1 MERIPFGVSHL
12 DRVIGGGAPSGTVVL
27 LVGEPGAGAR
37 EFIYTSATL
46 NAVARADRDLFE
58 LHYGDL
64 HEDAALPP
72 EVHYLSFTDDEAN
85 LRREMGYVLD
95 DDLVREAADRIT
107 VRDFSPE
114 YFQLS
119 PVPREWYLGATTT
132 LQDLGGREER
142 SEVLTALGHYLNANA
157 AENLV
162 VIDSITDLVAG
173 ISDEMTWN
181 DIAMLIRGLGK
192 AARRWDGLVLAYAS
206 RETLERTE
214 LGHLMDATDG
224 TLQFEWESGGSKR
237 ARTMVVQ
244 EFRGVLSQI
253 ERENIVRFETEIH
266 EGGFDISDVRKIR

>member
-1 MERIPFGVSHL
+1 MDRIPFGVSRF
-12 DRVIGGGAPSGTVVL
+12 DSVVGGGAPPGTVVL

-37 EFIYTSATL
+37 EFMYTSATM
-46 NAVARADRDLFE
+46 NAVAHTDRDLFE

-64 HEDAALPP
+64 HTAAALPP
-72 EVHYLSFTDDEAN
+72 EVHYLSFTDDESN
-85 LRREMGYVLD
+85 VRREMGYVLD
-95 DDLVREAADRIT
+95 DELVDAATDHMA

-119 PVPREWYLGATTT
+119 PVPREWYLGEATT
-132 LQDLGGREER
+132 LQDLGGRKEHAD
-142 SEVLTALGHYLNANA
+142 VLTALGQYLNGHASD
-157 AENLV
+157 NLV
-162 VIDSITDLVAG
+162 VIDSITDLVAA
-173 ISDEMTWN
+173 ISDEMAWN

-192 AARRWDGLVLAYAS
+192 AAHQWGGLVLAYAS

-214 LGHLMDATDG
+214 LGHLMDAADG

-253 ERENIVRFETEIH
+253 ESEDIVRFETEIH
-266 EGGFDISDVRKIR
+266 EGGFDVSDVRKIR

>member
-1 MERIPFGVSHL
+1 MDRIPFGVSRF
-12 DRVIGGGAPSGTVVL
+12 DRVVDGGAPLGTVVL

-37 EFIYTSATL
+37 EFMYTSATM
-46 NAVARADRDLFE
+46 NAVAHTDRDLFE

-64 HEDAALPP
+64 HADATLPP
-72 EVHYLSFTDDEAN
+72 EVHYLSFTADESN
-85 LRREMGYVLD
+85 VRREMSYVLD
-95 DDLVREAADRIT
+95 DDIVSAATEHID

-119 PVPREWYLGATTT
+119 PVPREWYLGETTT

-142 SEVLTALGHYLNANA
+142 ADVLTALGQYLNDNA
-157 AENLV
+157 ADNLV
-162 VIDSITDLVAG
+162 IIDSITDLVAA
-173 ISDEMTWN
+173 ISDEMAWN

-192 AARRWDGLVLAYAS
+192 AAHRWGGLVLAYAS

-214 LGHLMDATDG
+214 LGHLMDAADG

-253 ERENIVRFETEIH
+253 ESEDIVRFETEIH
-266 EGGFDISDVRKIR
+266 EGGFDVSDVRKIR

>member
-1 MERIPFGVSHL
+1 MDRIPFGVSRF
-12 DRVIGGGAPSGTVVL
+12 DRVVDGGAPLGTVVL

-37 EFIYTSATL
+37 EFMYTSATM
-46 NAVARADRDLFE
+46 NAVAHTDRDLFE

-64 HEDAALPP
+64 HADATLPP
-72 EVHYLSFTDDEAN
+72 EVHYLSFTDGESN
-85 LRREMGYVLD
+85 VRREMSYVLED
-95 DDLVREAADRIT
+95 DIVSAATEHID

-119 PVPREWYLGATTT
+119 PVPREWYLGETTT

-142 SEVLTALGHYLNANA
+142 ADVLTALGQYLNDNA
-157 AENLV
+157 ADNLV
-162 VIDSITDLVAG
+162 IIDSITDLVAA
-173 ISDEMTWN
+173 ISDEMAWN

-192 AARRWDGLVLAYAS
+192 AAHRWGGLVLAYAS

-214 LGHLMDATDG
+214 LGHLMDAADG

-253 ERENIVRFETEIH
+253 ESEDIVRFETEIH
-266 EGGFDISDVRKIR
+266 EGGFDVSDVRKIR